1 MKTSAMWTLWYCIL
15 LDVHDPVQVLSL
27 TCLLICSFKVLSTL
41 PQPLCGMD
49 VVSIIL
55 PENPA
60 EGTDIDVL
68 RSFLEDEPPPL
79 ILEHDDGLEVPV
91 VLKGGAL
98 ASSKSVNTPEV
109 KPVVLK
115 AEHQSRGSIHL
126 HMSWTQN
133 PIPEWGQSTS
143 TYIRNQISGDEKP
156 EQS

>member
-1 MKTSAMWTLWYCIL
+1 MAHYCVL
-15 LDVHDPVQVLSL
+15 VDVRDPVQVLSL
-27 TCLLICSFKVLSTL
+27 TCLSICSFKVLSTL

-49 VVSIIL
+49 VVPIIL

-79 ILEHDDGLEVPV
+79 ILEHDDDDQPPLDDDDDDDQPPLEDVPR
-91 VLKGGAL
+91 
-98 ASSKSVNTPEV
+98 SSLQAERHE
-109 KPVVLK
+109 

-126 HMSWTQN
+126 HMLWTQQD
-133 PIPEWGQSTS
+133 GR
-143 TYIRNQISGDEKP
+143 YIRNQISGDEKP